1 MTQRRA
7 RTSATT
13 VERRAIFQ
21 GSVLRER
28 RRAMQV
34 SVTNA
39 IRWAILRGSAQVTQI
54 LTQTSD
60 SITYSAYLLL

>member
-7 RTSATT
+7 GASATT

-21 GSVLRER
+21 GSALRGR
-28 RRAMQV
+28 RRAMRV

-39 IRWAILRGSAQVTQI
+39 IRWAILPGSAQVTQI